1 MSIDNKTQTEN
12 RFSDKDYN
20 YLYDKYWKYE
30 DKSPFDGVV
39 WDINRA
45 QRKHGKLKKCKHKLL
60 DKSES
65 IKLIE
70 KENRKSV
77 NVNTAAVG
85 LAAVLTIGLANST
98 EKDKDKRFNK
108 KQGLGFTG
116 ALAGATYLSNQI
128 LYNKIKKRQI
138 KDGLRILVVD
148 ATYADGETIRFQAV
162 RFTESSLKD
171 INLSELKRDLEV
183 ELRRELKN
191 RDYSKVSEDSSFFVS
206 EQVELTLVD
215 RFF

>member
-1 MSIDNKTQTEN
+1 MTKDNKTETE
-12 RFSDKDYN
+12 DKDYK
-20 YLYDKYWKYE
+20 YLYNKYWKYE

-39 WDINRA
+39 RGINRA

-70 KENRKSV
+70 KENRSSV
-77 NVNTAAVG
+77 NVNTTAIG
-85 LAAVLTIGLANST
+85 LASVLTIGLANIT

-108 KQGLGFTG
+108 TQGLGITG
-116 ALAGATYLSNQI
+116 ALAGATYLSNRI

-148 ATYADGETIRFQAV
+148 ATYEDGETIRFQAV
-162 RFTESSLKD
+162 RFTETALKD
-171 INLSELKRDLEV
+171 INLSELKRDLEA
-183 ELRRELKN
+183 ELRREFKN
-191 RDYSKVSEDSSFFVS
+191 RDYSKVSEDSSLFVS
-206 EQVELTLVD
+206 EQVELNLFD
-215 RFF
+215 KFF